1 MGLVRVMG
9 WAFNVSRLIE
19 GLIWAGLGCRL
30 PFKWIDLKACGHW
43 AFGYESF
50 LSFFFLGHSWLQ
62 G

>member
-1 MGLVRVMG
+1 MG

-50 LSFFFLGHSWLQ
+50 LSFFFFFGHSWLQ